1 MYILVKQ
8 LHILAVTL
16 SLSFFVVR
24 AVWMV
29 VESPLLKQR
38 WTYYLP
44 QIIDTVLLLSALT
57 LTVMLQQYPFVQSW
71 LTAKVCALL
80 VYIVCGAI
88 ALRRGRT
95 RKIRYLALGAALVS
109 MAYLLSVARFHHP
122 WPLSLLF

>member
-1 MYILVKQ
+1 MYLLVKQ

-16 SLSFFVVR
+16 SLSFFLVR

-57 LTVMLQQYPFVQSW
+57 LTVIVQQYPFVQPW

-80 VYIVCGAI
+80 VYILCGAV
-88 ALRRGRT
+88 ALRRGKT
-95 RKIRYLALGAALVS
+95 RAVRYLALGAALLS

-122 WPLSLLF
+122 WPWALFF